1 MWALRPTPPLLI
13 KPPLNLLSSIIVFN
27 SNTTTNRFI
36 FVNSFRRSIAKSF
49 SSSTTMEGV
58 KAKATAAT
66 DAELSSTEHVTGNWF
81 SVPELRLRDHRF
93 SVPLD
98 YSLDH
103 ATSPKISI
111 FAREVVAGMSAIL

>member
-1 MWALRPTPPLLI
+1 
-13 KPPLNLLSSIIVFN
+13 
-27 SNTTTNRFI
+27 
-36 FVNSFRRSIAKSF
+36 
-49 SSSTTMEGV
+49 MEGV

-66 DAELSSTEHVTGNWF
+66 GAELSSTEHVTGNWF

-111 FAREVVAGMSAIL
+111 FAREVVAGGKYDFFVLQCWSNANAICS